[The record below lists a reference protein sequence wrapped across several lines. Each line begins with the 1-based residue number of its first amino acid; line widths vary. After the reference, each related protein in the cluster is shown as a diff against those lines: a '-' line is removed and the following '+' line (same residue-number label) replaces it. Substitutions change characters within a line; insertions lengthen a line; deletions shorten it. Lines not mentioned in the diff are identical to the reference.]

1 MEKIGDKIGNE
12 GMVKSG
18 HAKRVER
25 GFEDKE
31 RE

>member
-12 GMVKSG
+12 GMVNSG
-18 HAKRVER
+18 HTRRVEY
-25 GFEDKE
+25 GLEDKE